1 MFLRVILHLI
11 TLFLFGCAGDLDDQ
25 ITKQDLNEDE
35 TIESNDSVR
44 TTPQVNDEVVEL
56 IPLKAPEV
64 AKEKLESLQAT
75 NLEAPFKSDTLTA
88 PEVRPHSNEPKNSL
102 EEDKDLVADSVSVVE
117 KLLEPELLP
126 PATPKP
132 AEKTNELFS
141 PSPPSESLSQESGKS
156 ARLHRG
162 MPALNLWYLK

>member
-1 MFLRVILHLI
+1 MFIRGTLYLIIL
-11 TLFLFGCAGDLDDQ
+11 FVFGCAGDLDDQ
-25 ITKQDLNEDE
+25 ITKQDFNEDE
-35 TIESNDSVR
+35 TVDSNDSVR
-44 TTPQVNDEVVEL
+44 ITPQVNDEVVEL
-56 IPLKAPEV
+56 IPPKAPEV

-75 NLEAPFKSDTLTA
+75 NLKAPFKSETLTA

-117 KLLEPELLP
+117 KLLVPELLP
-126 PATPKP
+126 PATPTP
-132 AEKTNELFS
+132 AEKKIELS
-141 PSPPSESLSQESGKS
+141 YPSPPSESYSRESGKS